1 VTGKS
6 HNTTTNHMSN
16 TNTRNLVLSQPKAGQ
31 GENIQVL
38 TLPHTTIQ
46 TETSTEVKVEVPGID
61 PSDIEVGFD
70 NNLLQVRCARGEL
83 ILPIHPTVDASK
95 IKADILWGLL
105 TLSIPLPEIPEART
119 IKVSVHDSAPA
130 PAKKPVAKAPAVSSK
145 EEE

>member
-1 VTGKS
+1 
-6 HNTTTNHMSN
+6 MSN

-31 GENIQVL
+31 VETVQVL

-46 TETSTEVKVEVPGID
+46 TETSTEVKVEVPGVD
-61 PSDIEVGFD
+61 PSTIGVGFEH
-70 NNLLQVRCARGEL
+70 NLLHVTCDRGEL
-83 ILPIHPTVDASK
+83 TLPIDPTVDVSK

-119 IKVSVHDSAPA
+119 IKVSVHDAAPA
-130 PAKKPVAKAPAVSSK
+130 PAKKPAAKTHVAT

>member
-1 VTGKS
+1 
-6 HNTTTNHMSN
+6 MSN

-31 GENIQVL
+31 SDVVQVL

-46 TETSTEVKVEVPGID
+46 TETSTEVKVEVPGVD
-61 PSDIEVGFD
+61 PSTIGVGFEHS
-70 NNLLQVRCARGEL
+70 LLQVSCDRGEL
-83 ILPIHPTVDASK
+83 TLPIDPTVDVSK

-105 TLSIPLPEIPEART
+105 TLSIPLPEAPEART

-130 PAKKPVAKAPAVSSK
+130 PAKKPVAKVTAVATK

>member
-1 VTGKS
+1 
-6 HNTTTNHMSN
+6 MSN

-61 PSDIEVGFD
+61 PSTIGVDFD
-70 NNLLQVRCARGEL
+70 NNLLQVCCDRGEL

-105 TLSIPLPEIPEART
+105 TLSIPLPEVPEART
-119 IKVSVHDSAPA
+119 IKVSVHDAAPA
-130 PAKKPVAKAPAVSSK
+130 PVKKPAPKAHATTAK

>member
-1 VTGKS
+1 
-6 HNTTTNHMSN
+6 MSN
-16 TNTRNLVLSQPKAGQ
+16 TTTRNLVLSQPKAGQ
-31 GENIQVL
+31 GDITQVL

-46 TETSTEVKVEVPGID
+46 TAISTEVKVEVPGVD
-61 PSDIEVGFD
+61 PSTIGVGFEHS
-70 NNLLQVRCARGEL
+70 LLHITCDRGEL
-83 ILPIHPTVDASK
+83 TLPIDPTVDVSK